1 MSVGRSEA
9 LQLHTFRVP
18 NGIVGPNEMK
28 VVTRHTRASSGLMT
42 IFSMAGLPF
51 STPESIRSDLNEYSV
66 HYPAPV
72 NLTRH
77 H

>member
-1 MSVGRSEA
+1 
-9 LQLHTFRVP
+9 
-18 NGIVGPNEMK
+18 
-28 VVTRHTRASSGLMT
+28 MT